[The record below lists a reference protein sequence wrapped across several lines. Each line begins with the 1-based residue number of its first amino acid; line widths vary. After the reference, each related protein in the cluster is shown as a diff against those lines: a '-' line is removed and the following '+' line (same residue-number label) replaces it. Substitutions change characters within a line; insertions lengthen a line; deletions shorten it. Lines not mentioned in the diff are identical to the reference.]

1 MNWRAFLWAAGIGL
15 ALQVL
20 MVVSGHF
27 SPAIGG
33 LFAVGGMG
41 FSLVAGLLYAYFAKA
56 GWRDDLIGGV
66 LAGAACA
73 LVGIGVSCLLG
84 DVPASLLLLG
94 TASSAV
100 TGALGG
106 AIGRLAFG

>member
-15 ALQVL
+15 ALQVM

-27 SPAIGG
+27 SPMIGS

-41 FSLVAGLLYAYFAKA
+41 FSLVAGLLYARFARA
-56 GWRDDLIGGV
+56 GWRGDLIGG
-66 LAGAACA
+66 LAAGAACA
-73 LVGIGVSCLLG
+73 LLGICVSWLLG
-84 DVPASLLLLG
+84 DVPPSLLLLG

-106 AIGRLAFG
+106 AIGKLAFG